1 MLKIGT
7 RGSHLATT
15 QAGHVRD
22 ALIANGAE
30 AELHIV
36 TTAGDVNMSPVERIG
51 VGVFTTALR
60 EALASGEVD
69 MAVHSFKD
77 LPTAPDTRLHLV
89 TPEREDHRD
98 ALIARDGLTFEQLP
112 QGAKV
117 GTSAPRRVSQL
128 RAMRPDLDIRPLR
141 GNIETRM
148 SYVQRGELDA
158 IILAY
163 AGLSRG
169 GYADRAT
176 EVFDPD
182 TLLPAPAQGA
192 LAVECRADDADNV
205 RALDA
210 LIDEEATVCAAA
222 ERQVLTTLQAGCTAP
237 VAAYATRAED
247 GELTL
252 RTGVFA
258 LDGKTQLVETVT
270 GTDAIEVGTRAAEA
284 LLARGVRA
292 LME

>member
-36 TTAGDVNMSPVERIG
+36 TTAGDVNRSPVERIG

-69 MAVHSFKD
+69 VAVHSFKD

-182 TLLPAPAQGA
+182 TLVPAPAQGA

-210 LIDEEATVCAAA
+210 LIDEEATACAAA

-284 LLARGVRA
+284 LLARGARA

>member
-60 EALASGEVD
+60 AALASGEVD
-69 MAVHSFKD
+69 VAVHSFKD

-182 TLLPAPAQGA
+182 TLVPAPAQGA

-237 VAAYATRAED
+237 VAAYATRAEN

-270 GTDAIEVGTRAAEA
+270 GTDAIEVGTRAAKA
-284 LLARGVRA
+284 LLARGARA

>member
-69 MAVHSFKD
+69 VAVHSFKD

-182 TLLPAPAQGA
+182 TLVPAPAQGA

-284 LLARGVRA
+284 LLARGARA

>member
-222 ERQVLTTLQAGCTAP
+222 ERQVLATLQAGCTAP

-270 GTDAIEVGTRAAEA
+270 GTDAIEVGTRAAKA
-284 LLARGVRA
+284 LLARGARA

>member
-69 MAVHSFKD
+69 VAVHSFKD

-210 LIDEEATVCAAA
+210 LIDEEATACAAA

-252 RTGVFA
+252 RTGAVSYTH
-258 LDGKTQLVETVT
+258 LTLPT
-270 GTDAIEVGTRAAEA
+270 IRH
-284 LLARGVRA
+284 RCRSRWSPYH
-292 LME
+292 

>member
-22 ALIANGAE
+22 ALIANGTE

-69 MAVHSFKD
+69 VAVHSFKD

-148 SYVQRGELDA
+148 SYVQRGSGRHTPE
-158 IILAY
+158 
-163 AGLSRG
+163 
-169 GYADRAT
+169 
-176 EVFDPD
+176 
-182 TLLPAPAQGA
+182 
-192 LAVECRADDADNV
+192 
-205 RALDA
+205 
-210 LIDEEATVCAAA
+210 
-222 ERQVLTTLQAGCTAP
+222 
-237 VAAYATRAED
+237 
-247 GELTL
+247 
-252 RTGVFA
+252 
-258 LDGKTQLVETVT
+258 
-270 GTDAIEVGTRAAEA
+270 
-284 LLARGVRA
+284 
-292 LME
+292 

>member
-22 ALIANGAE
+22 ALIANGVE

-60 EALASGEVD
+60 DALAGSEVD
-69 MAVHSFKD
+69 VAVHSFKD
-77 LPTAPDTRLHLV
+77 LPTAPDPRLHLI
-89 TPEREDHRD
+89 TPQREDRRE
-98 ALIARDGLTFEQLP
+98 ALIARDGLTLAQLP

-128 RAMRPDLDIRPLR
+128 RALRPDLDIRPLR

-148 SYVQRGELDA
+148 SYVERGELDA

-169 GYADRAT
+169 GYAERAT
-176 EVFDPD
+176 EVFAPE

-192 LAVECRADDADNV
+192 LAVECRAADAKNV

-210 LIDEEATVCAAA
+210 LVDEEATVCAAA
-222 ERQVLTTLQAGCTAP
+222 ERQVLATLQAGCTAP
-237 VAAYATRAED
+237 VAAYATRKEN

-252 RTGVFA
+252 RAGVFA
-258 LDGKTQLVETVT
+258 LDGATQLVETVT
-270 GTDAIEVGTRAAEA
+270 GTDAVTVGTRAAEA
-284 LLARGVRA
+284 LVARGA
-292 LME
+292 KELME

>member
-69 MAVHSFKD
+69 VAVHSFKD

-89 TPEREDHRD
+89 TPKREDHRD

-210 LIDEEATVCAAA
+210 LIDEEATACAAA

-270 GTDAIEVGTRAAEA
+270 GTDAIEVGTRAAKA
-284 LLARGVRA
+284 LLARGARA

>member
-30 AELHIV
+30 AELHNV
-36 TTAGDVNMSPVERIG
+36 PTAGDVNMSPVERIG

-69 MAVHSFKD
+69 VAVHSFKD

-98 ALIARDGLTFEQLP
+98 ARIARDGLTFEQLP

-182 TLLPAPAQGA
+182 TLVPAPAQGA
-192 LAVECRADDADNV
+192 LAVECRAADAEHV

-210 LIDEEATVCAAA
+210 LVDEEATVCAAA
-222 ERQVLTTLQAGCTAP
+222 ERQVLATLQAGCTAP

-284 LLARGVRA
+284 LLARGARA

>member
-128 RAMRPDLDIRPLR
+128 RALRPDLDIRPLR

-148 SYVQRGELDA
+148 SYVQRGEPDA

-270 GTDAIEVGTRAAEA
+270 GTDAIEVGTRAAKA
-284 LLARGVRA
+284 LLARGARA

>member
-22 ALIANGAE
+22 ALIANGTE

-210 LIDEEATVCAAA
+210 LIDEEATACAAA

-284 LLARGVRA
+284 LLARGARA

>member
-22 ALIANGAE
+22 ALIANGTE

-210 LIDEEATVCAAA
+210 LIDEEATACAAA

-270 GTDAIEVGTRAAEA
+270 GTDAIEVGTRAAKA
-284 LLARGVRA
+284 LLARGARA

>member
-77 LPTAPDTRLHLV
+77 LPTAPDSRLHLV

-128 RAMRPDLDIRPLR
+128 RALRPDLDIRPLR

-182 TLLPAPAQGA
+182 TLVPAPAQGA

-252 RTGVFA
+252 RAGVFA

-284 LLARGVRA
+284 LLARGARA

>member
-128 RAMRPDLDIRPLR
+128 RALRPDLDIRPLR

-176 EVFDPD
+176 EVFAPD
-182 TLLPAPAQGA
+182 TLVPAPAQGA

-270 GTDAIEVGTRAAEA
+270 GTDAIEVGARAAEA
-284 LLARGVRA
+284 LLARGARA

>member
-69 MAVHSFKD
+69 VAVHSFKD

-182 TLLPAPAQGA
+182 TLVPAPAQGA

-210 LIDEEATVCAAA
+210 LIDEEATACAAA

-284 LLARGVRA
+284 LLARGARA

>member
-128 RAMRPDLDIRPLR
+128 RALRPDLDIRPLR

-210 LIDEEATVCAAA
+210 LIDEEATACAAA

-270 GTDAIEVGTRAAEA
+270 GTDAIEVGTRAAKA
-284 LLARGVRA
+284 LLARGARA

>member
-22 ALIANGAE
+22 ALIANGVE

-98 ALIARDGLTFEQLP
+98 ALIARDCLTFEQLP

-128 RAMRPDLDIRPLR
+128 RALRPDLDIRPLR

-148 SYVQRGELDA
+148 SYVERGEFDA

-182 TLLPAPAQGA
+182 TLVPAPAQGA

-237 VAAYATRAED
+237 VAAYATRKEN

-252 RTGVFA
+252 RAGVFA

-284 LLARGVRA
+284 LLARGARA